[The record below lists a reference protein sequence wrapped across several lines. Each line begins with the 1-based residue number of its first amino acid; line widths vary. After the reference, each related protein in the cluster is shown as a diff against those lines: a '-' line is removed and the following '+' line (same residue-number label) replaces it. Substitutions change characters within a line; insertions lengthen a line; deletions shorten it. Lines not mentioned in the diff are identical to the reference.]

1 MSHHSDDAM
10 LIASSDSFWEPGN
23 YKRTTKRI
31 EDGYKLCNDLMQLIQ
46 ERSEI
51 EKTYAKSLRNWAKK
65 WNESIEKGPEYGTT
79 EAAWK
84 GVLVEAERKCEMH
97 LRIKERLLN
106 DVVTQIK
113 QWQKENYHKSMM
125 QIKEKKEMDDNF
137 KKAQKSWAKLLA
149 KVNKCKTDYHTAC
162 KNERSAVNQ
171 ERNATGDTSLSPDQ
185 VLSVKKLQDRVTKCK
200 DDVQK
205 TKEKYEQA
213 LQEINDFN
221 AKYMEDMTD
230 VFDKCQIFEE
240 KRLNF
245 FKEMLFGIH
254 GCLNIST
261 DAELPQIYEEYR
273 HTVQNADAAKD
284 LKWWANNHGV
294 GMAMNW
300 PQFEEYT
307 PELNNITKK
316 DKKGRNSEIVTLTR
330 INNRAD
336 VSNDKEKGKDNSNR
350 SSAISSNNKPYNP
363 FEDEEEDDDDDDDKK
378 INGQEQN
385 PFEDQED
392 WEEYQNDALVDT
404 GEPGVPVKALYDYIG
419 TEADE
424 LSFKQG
430 DLFEKLEDEDEQGW
444 CKGRKD
450 GRVGLYPANYVEV
463 VQN

>member
-65 WNESIEKGPEYGTT
+65 WNECIEKGPEYGTT

-106 DVVTQIK
+106 DVITQIK

-307 PELNNITKK
+307 PELNNVAKK

-330 INNRAD
+330 INNKGE
-336 VSNDKEKGKDNSNR
+336 DKEKGKDNSNR
-350 SSAISSNNKPYNP
+350 SSAISS
-363 FEDEEEDDDDDDDKK
+363 
-378 INGQEQN
+378 NGQEQN

>member
-350 SSAISSNNKPYNP
+350 SSAISSN
-363 FEDEEEDDDDDDDKK
+363 
-378 INGQEQN
+378 GQEQN